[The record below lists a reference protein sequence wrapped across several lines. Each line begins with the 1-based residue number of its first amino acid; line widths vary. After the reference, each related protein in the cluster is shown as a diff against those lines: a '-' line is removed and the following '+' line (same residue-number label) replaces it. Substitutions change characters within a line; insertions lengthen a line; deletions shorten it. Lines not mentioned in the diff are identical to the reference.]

1 MFQLSPVAKRLSIAF
16 SLSFP
21 LVLHAAD
28 DRKLSEMVVTAT
40 KTERSIKEVSSA
52 VTVIDRER
60 IEKSGATTVDQVL
73 QGVPGVYAARMD
85 ASSPNRIAQTYVRGL
100 PGNGRS
106 LVLIDDIPMN
116 VQYDS
121 QVDWS
126 QLGTSDVERIE
137 VVRGAGSALYG
148 NHAMGGVINIISK
161 VPAPGFHGRG
171 EVDFGSLNTK
181 RAAGFMSYRG
191 ESSGLALSAA
201 YLESDGYNMWR
212 PDTSTTS
219 VPLSQRAKTGT
230 EKTTVGAKFFHE
242 IDNAN
247 LLDFNFSYLRDVAT
261 GLYNIPDYNA
271 QDREQY
277 LGSARYRHFGESSET
292 TLVLYTRIGKMDADS
307 ANGPGCVTDGCTTT
321 SVPRTNNAI
330 RGATLIAYRGVFD
343 DKETGIRAQT
353 SHKIGSN
360 QKLTF
365 GGEYSDGEV
374 TVTNSYPAEVGRE
387 QVTKGN
393 VTRTGLFIQDE
404 IKFGAL
410 NIDLAG
416 RWDRWQTSGTF
427 SDTKKSFPGQGT
439 WDERSDTAFSP
450 KGGLSYR
457 IIDDLI
463 VRGSIGKSF
472 NTPDASQLYGNSRRS
487 GTTVAYGNPLLEPE
501 KALSRDIGLDYYF
514 GKKAYVKSTYYY
526 TTAEDFIS
534 TIQRAGA
541 IPGTTDKV
549 NYGGVR
555 AKGFEFEGMWRATD
569 FVTLYASYTLN
580 DSIITKYSQSTALE
594 GKQLTNVPKHQGH
607 FRADFT
613 LPFGLTAFG
622 VVNYVGDRFSN
633 EANTTL
639 YRGYTTYDAG
649 LTKTLYKDVTARLTL
664 INLTD
669 KQYEGIGYIAPGF
682 TVSGGIVAKF

>member
-1 MFQLSPVAKRLSIAF
+1 MFPLSAVAKKIPLAV
-16 SLSFP
+16 SLTVP
-21 LVLHAAD
+21 LAASAAD
-28 DRKLSEMVVTAT
+28 VQQLPEMVVTAT

-60 IEKSGATTVDQVL
+60 VERSGATTVDQAL

-116 VQYDS
+116 VLYDS

-161 VPAPGFHGRG
+161 VPNPGLHGRG
-171 EVDFGSLNTK
+171 EVDFGSLKT
-181 RAAGFMSYRG
+181 RRGAGLVSFHGQR
-191 ESSGLALSAA
+191 SGLALSAA

-219 VPLSQRAKTGT
+219 VPLSQRARTGT
-230 EKTTVGAKFFHE
+230 EKTTLGAKVFHE
-242 IDNAN
+242 IDHAN
-247 LLDFNFSYLRDVAT
+247 LLDVNFSYLRDVAT
-261 GLYNIPDYNA
+261 GLYNVPDYNA
-271 QDREQY
+271 QDRQQY
-277 LGSARYRHFGESSET
+277 LGSARYRHLGESSET
-292 TLVLYTRIGKMDADS
+292 TLVLYSRIGKMDADS
-307 ANGPGCVTDGCTTT
+307 TNGPGCVTDGCTAT
-321 SVPRTNNAI
+321 SVPSTNSAI

-343 DKETGIRAQT
+343 DRETGLRAQSSHRIGT
-353 SHKIGSN
+353 S

-365 GGEYSDGEV
+365 GGEYADGEV
-374 TVTNSYPAEVGRE
+374 TVTNTYPAEVGRE

-393 VTRTGLFIQDE
+393 VSRTGLFIQDE
-404 IKFGAL
+404 IRAGAL
-410 NIDLAG
+410 NVDLAG
-416 RWDRWQTSGTF
+416 RWDRWQTSGSF
-427 SDTKKSFPGQGT
+427 SDSKPSFPGQGR
-439 WDERSDTAFSP
+439 WKERSDTAFSP

-457 IIDDLI
+457 IADALI
-463 VRGSIGKSF
+463 LRGSIGKSF
-472 NTPDASQLYGNSRRS
+472 NTPDASQLYANSRRS

-514 GKKAYVKSTYYY
+514 AKTAYVKSTYYY
-526 TTAEDFIS
+526 TTARDFIS

-555 AKGFEFEGMWRATD
+555 AKGFELEGMWRAAD
-569 FVTLYASYTLN
+569 FVTLYASYAVN
-580 DSIITKYSQSTALE
+580 DSVITKYDQNPTLE
-594 GKQLTNVPKHQGH
+594 GKQLINVPRHQGH
-607 FRADFT
+607 FRANFA
-613 LPFGLTAFG
+613 LPFGMTAFAA
-622 VVNYVGDRFSN
+622 VNHVGDRFSN
-633 EANTTL
+633 EANTTV

-649 LTKTLYKDVTARLTL
+649 LTKTLAKDLAARLTL
-664 INLTD
+664 INITD
-669 KQYEGIGYIAPGF
+669 KQYEGIGYIAPGL
-682 TVSGGIVAKF
+682 TVSGGIVATF